1 MLLFPIVSGLC
12 IRVKHVHLFHQI
24 NSSTLGKIR
33 FVSASQ
39 VKTGKEVITNHKT
52 VYFGIDLEL
61 IDHRL
66 YNWINSMI
74 DKGLFSFEESIKKN
88 PDSVQFKFNLN
99 QDTFI
104 ECKD

>member
-1 MLLFPIVSGLC
+1 
-12 IRVKHVHLFHQI
+12 
-24 NSSTLGKIR
+24 
-33 FVSASQ
+33 
-39 VKTGKEVITNHKT
+39 
-52 VYFGIDLEL
+52 
-61 IDHRL
+61 
-66 YNWINSMI
+66 MI